1 LRPRNREVNPMPL
14 CGGDWRKE
22 RAARSPRAA
31 LLFARALKTHQTRE
45 AQAEEHGILVWA
57 GFLGLGVLGI

>member
-1 LRPRNREVNPMPL
+1 MPL